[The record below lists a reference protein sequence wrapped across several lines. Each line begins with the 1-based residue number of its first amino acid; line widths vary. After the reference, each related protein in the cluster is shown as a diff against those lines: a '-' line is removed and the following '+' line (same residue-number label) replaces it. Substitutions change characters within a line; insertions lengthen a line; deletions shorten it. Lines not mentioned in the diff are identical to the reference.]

1 MRTDNI
7 KLNSHQKTVLAIVA
21 NAATTKVAASDIAR
35 NPNLNQSAQLLA
47 KLGIVVYDGATAA
60 MTEAGVQVSQ
70 EENITDA
77 SGQLTTNGMVY
88 LKMSSKVLQPIA
100 DQGPVAESILLQL
113 LQITHGIHGD

>member
-21 NAATTKVAASDIAR
+21 NAATPKVAASDIAR

-47 KLGIVVYDGATAA
+47 KLGIVIYDEATAA